1 MEWLDRKG
9 TGHHVASCPCWR
21 CHLFRLIGL
30 VSAGRLVEA
39 ESRFEPQSFKLSTRL
54 ELPQPRKAA
63 ETAEALALRRRWLIL
78 GVVLVGSFM
87 AVLDV
92 FIVTQGLPSIK
103 TTLGAGVSDL
113 ELVVSAYSLVYAVFL
128 ITGGRLGDILD
139 RKRIFLFGMT
149 VFTVA
154 SALAG

>member
-1 MEWLDRKG
+1 VIKMEWLDKKG
-9 TGHHVASCPCWR
+9 ISHQVTSCPCRR
-21 CHLFRLIGL
+21 CHLFRLVGL
-30 VSAGRLVEA
+30 VSGGNLAER
-39 ESRFEPQSFKLSTRL
+39 ESRLDRGSPKISTEL
-54 ELPQPRKAA
+54 ELPQPAIAA
-63 ETAEALALRRRWLIL
+63 ETATALALHRRWLIL

-87 AVLDV
+87 AILDV

-103 TTLGAGVSDL
+103 TSLGAGVADL

-149 VFTVA
+149 V
-154 SALAG
+154 SSQ